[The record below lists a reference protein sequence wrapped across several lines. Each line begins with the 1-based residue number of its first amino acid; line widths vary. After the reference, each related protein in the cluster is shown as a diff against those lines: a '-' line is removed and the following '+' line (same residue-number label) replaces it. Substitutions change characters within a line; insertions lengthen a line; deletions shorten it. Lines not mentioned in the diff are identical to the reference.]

1 MDLIGWVGVCIGV
14 VVPLPQLY
22 NIFRYNKVS
31 GVSIGTYSLLVMAMA
46 CYLIHAINIRDAV
59 FVVAQSINILTNG
72 LVLIMLIKSR
82 NDRSRQS

>member
-1 MDLIGWVGVCIGV
+1 MDLIGWLGVCIGV

-22 NIFRYNKVS
+22 NIFRHNKIN
-31 GVSIGTYSLLVMAMA
+31 GVSMGTYSLLVMAMA
-46 CYLIHAINIRDAV
+46 CYLVHAINIGDAV

-72 LVLIMLIKSR
+72 LVLFMLIKNR